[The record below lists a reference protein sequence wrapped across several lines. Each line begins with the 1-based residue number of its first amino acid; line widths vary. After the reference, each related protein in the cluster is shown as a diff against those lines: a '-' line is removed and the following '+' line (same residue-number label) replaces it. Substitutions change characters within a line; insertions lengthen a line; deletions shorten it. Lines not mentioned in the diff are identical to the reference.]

1 LIHNIKHIVSSITES
16 TILKSPRASRN
27 STFGNSVADSKRVKE
42 KNRHRTA
49 GISKLMRELRA
60 RRVRSLTRVSHFP
73 GIPGKNEKNGSF
85 SSLGNS
91 GTKIK
96 AKDQKND
103 VYYIC

>member
-1 LIHNIKHIVSSITES
+1 MTLHRSEVMPTHYPAS
-16 TILKSPRASRN
+16 T
-27 STFGNSVADSKRVKE
+27 STHSCANTSTYSWE
-42 KNRHRTA
+42 
-49 GISKLMRELRA
+49 
-60 RRVRSLTRVSHFP
+60 SHFP

-85 SSLGNS
+85 SSLGNT

>member
-1 LIHNIKHIVSSITES
+1 MLFSAKNII
-16 TILKSPRASRN
+16 
-27 STFGNSVADSKRVKE
+27 
-42 KNRHRTA
+42 
-49 GISKLMRELRA
+49 
-60 RRVRSLTRVSHFP
+60 SHFP

-85 SSLGNS
+85 SRLGNS